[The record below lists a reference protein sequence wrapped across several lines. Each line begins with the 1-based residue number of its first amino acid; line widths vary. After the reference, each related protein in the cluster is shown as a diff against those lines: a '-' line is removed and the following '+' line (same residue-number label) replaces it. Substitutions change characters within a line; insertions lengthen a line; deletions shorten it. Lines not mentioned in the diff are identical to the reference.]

1 MIFTRVLTS
10 IGLALTA
17 LAQFKPLSNAYE
29 VQFRI
34 DDRGS
39 DHAANINTLLLS
51 NLVPGDDFITLNH
64 PSFPAHQVRVKK
76 TEFCDPTVK

>member
-1 MIFTRVLTS
+1 MILTRVLTS

-29 VQFRI
+29 VQSHI
-34 DDRGS
+34 DNGGS
-39 DHAANINTLLLS
+39 DHTANISTLLLS
-51 NLVPGDDFITLNH
+51 NLVPGGDFITLNH

>member
-1 MIFTRVLTS
+1 MILTRVLTS

-34 DDRGS
+34 DDGGS

-76 TEFCDPTVK
+76 TEFCDSTVK